1 MIALQKD
8 SFSEILEN
16 SNSYNSSNTYSR
28 LLFNRSMFPQSLWIR
43 PRFRNASQANICDYC
58 LNKIFTCHMLFLAS
72 KQQSQSN
79 RGSKVEVLT
88 SLSVVRIQ
96 RR

>member
-43 PRFRNASQANICDYC
+43 LRFRNASQANICDYC
-58 LNKIFTCHMLFLAS
+58 LNKIFTCRMPFLAS
-72 KQQSQSN
+72 NQQSQSN